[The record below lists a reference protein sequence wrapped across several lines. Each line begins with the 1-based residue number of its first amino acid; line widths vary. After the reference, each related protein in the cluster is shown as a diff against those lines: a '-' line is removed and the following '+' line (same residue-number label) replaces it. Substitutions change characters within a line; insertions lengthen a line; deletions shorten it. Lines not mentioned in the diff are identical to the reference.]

1 MSGAAAVTLRE
12 STDAAPQIE
21 SITARAVLAPLARPI
36 RTAVGH
42 VPAAPLVLI
51 DVRCRDGVVGRCYI
65 FVYTALALRPIAH
78 FINDL
83 GRELAGKTIVPADLM
98 RTFNRRFR
106 LVGWQGFIGMA
117 LSGLD
122 IAFWDALARS
132 RNAPLVALLG
142 GAPRPLPAYDSYGL
156 VDVKSDLDLIAG
168 SVQRGFRAIKI
179 KIGDGD
185 LSRDIAV
192 VSGVRKAIGEGPALM
207 ADFNQSLDPVEAR
220 RRIARLAEYDLH
232 WVEEPVE
239 SEDVH
244 GHARVRAN
252 SPVPIQ
258 TGENWWFSA

>member
-1 MSGAAAVTLRE
+1 
-12 STDAAPQIE
+12 
-21 SITARAVLAPLARPI
+21 
-36 RTAVGH
+36 
-42 VPAAPLVLI
+42 
-51 DVRCRDGVVGRCYI
+51 
-65 FVYTALALRPIAH
+65 
-78 FINDL
+78 
-83 GRELAGKTIVPADLM
+83 
-98 RTFNRRFR
+98 
-106 LVGWQGFIGMA
+106 
-117 LSGLD
+117 
-122 IAFWDALARS
+122 
-132 RNAPLVALLG
+132 
-142 GAPRPLPAYDSYGL
+142 
-156 VDVKSDLDLIAG
+156 VKSDLDLIAG

>member
-142 GAPRPLPAYDSYGL
+142 GAPRPCPPMTAT
-156 VDVKSDLDLIAG
+156 A
-168 SVQRGFRAIKI
+168 
-179 KIGDGD
+179 
-185 LSRDIAV
+185 LS
-192 VSGVRKAIGEGPALM
+192 
-207 ADFNQSLDPVEAR
+207 
-220 RRIARLAEYDLH
+220 
-232 WVEEPVE
+232 
-239 SEDVH
+239 
-244 GHARVRAN
+244 
-252 SPVPIQ
+252 
-258 TGENWWFSA
+258 T

>member
-1 MSGAAAVTLRE
+1 
-12 STDAAPQIE
+12 
-21 SITARAVLAPLARPI
+21 
-36 RTAVGH
+36 
-42 VPAAPLVLI
+42 
-51 DVRCRDGVVGRCYI
+51 
-65 FVYTALALRPIAH
+65 
-78 FINDL
+78 
-83 GRELAGKTIVPADLM
+83 
-98 RTFNRRFR
+98 
-106 LVGWQGFIGMA
+106 
-117 LSGLD
+117 
-122 IAFWDALARS
+122 
-132 RNAPLVALLG
+132 
-142 GAPRPLPAYDSYGL
+142 
-156 VDVKSDLDLIAG
+156 VKSDLDLIAG

-239 SEDVH
+239 AEDVH